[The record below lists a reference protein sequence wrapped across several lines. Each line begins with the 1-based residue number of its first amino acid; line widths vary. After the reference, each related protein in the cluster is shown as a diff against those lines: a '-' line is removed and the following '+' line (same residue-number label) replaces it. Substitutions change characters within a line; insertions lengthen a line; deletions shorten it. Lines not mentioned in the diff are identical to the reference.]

1 MYSIPSS
8 ADSAWRVGR
17 ETQEEA
23 GKAQEGGV
31 VSTLGGMR
39 RWKVAVDS
47 SETVQQGASGKYG
60 MKVGNVLESR
70 GSIEGQ

>member
-1 MYSIPSS
+1 
-8 ADSAWRVGR
+8 VGR

-23 GKAQEGGV
+23 GKVQEGGGSEYIGWHGEV
-31 VSTLGGMR
+31 ELQ
-39 RWKVAVDS
+39 VAVDGS
-47 SETVQQGASGKYG
+47 DRVQQSASGKYG